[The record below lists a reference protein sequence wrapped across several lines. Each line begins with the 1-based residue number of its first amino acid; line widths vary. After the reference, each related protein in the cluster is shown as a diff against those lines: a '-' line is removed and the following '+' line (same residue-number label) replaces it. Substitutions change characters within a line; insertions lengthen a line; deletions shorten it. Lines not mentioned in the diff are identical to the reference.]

1 MMSEGKELLMQ
12 RKQCSIIHKA
22 YSECVMLPLLGN
34 YRGEKSDLKIKI
46 NKKPSSKSFD
56 LFKVSWTLLASVD
69 TGLRRFPVNDNMSCC
84 LRMLQGAL
92 TRATS
97 G

>member
-1 MMSEGKELLMQ
+1 MSEGKELLMQ
-12 RKQCSIIHKA
+12 RKQCGIIHKA

-34 YRGEKSDLKIKI
+34 YRGKSHKIKI

-56 LFKVSWTLLASVD
+56 LFKVSWTLVASVD
-69 TGLRRFPVNDNMSCC
+69 TGLRVFPVNDNMSCC
-84 LRMLQGAL
+84 LWMLQGSL